1 LKAKTQESEVLL
13 DKQAWPLVMVSFPP
27 GKITNR
33 AFETYLNNLEA
44 LFLTETQYVTVTDST
59 LLQTSINAEQ
69 WAMLD
74 RWIAKNA
81 SLIASLSLGNAIVVN
96 SSLIRGVLTALYW
109 VKKPPNP
116 HKVVSSVQAGIA
128 WGITQLLNQGAI
140 SSEQA
145 GKIKRELASFRNPY
159 SRATPSVV
167 PTLDSD
173 LELKSAGPYGPVIDM
188 FEEPAFLV
196 SLSGELIFANHAAKR
211 VFPTAPSWLAQAVA
225 TSDEFTSQ
233 LCRVARLE
241 RDEESIYLVI
251 PCVESHPPTQF
262 SNRQI
267 VKLAPSLKRIASLLA
282 QGFSDKEI
290 AAATDL
296 TLATVRTYVSRV
308 FKHVGVHS
316 RGEYM
321 KLHHNQTRWR

>member
-1 LKAKTQESEVLL
+1 MEARTQESEVVI
-13 DKQAWPLVMVSFPP
+13 DKQVWPLVMVSFPP

-33 AFETYLNNLEA
+33 AFETYLNNLDE
-44 LFLTETQYVTVTDST
+44 LFLTGIQYVTVTDST
-59 LLQTSINAEQ
+59 LLRTSINAEQ

-74 RWIAKNA
+74 RWIGKNA
-81 SLIASLSLGNAIVVN
+81 SQIARLSFGNAIVVN
-96 SSLIRGVLTALYW
+96 SALIRGVLTALYW

-116 HKVVSSVQAGIA
+116 HKVVNSVQAGIT
-128 WGITQLLNQGAI
+128 WGISQLLNQGAI

-145 GKIKRELASFRNPY
+145 SKIKRQLASFRNPY
-159 SRATPSVV
+159 STAAPFVA

-173 LELKSAGPYGPVIDM
+173 LGLKSAGPYGPVIDM

-196 SLSGELIFANHAAKR
+196 SLKGDLIFANHAAKR
-211 VFPTAPSWLAQAVA
+211 VFPTAPPWLAQAVA
-225 TSDEFTSQ
+225 TCGDFPSQ

-241 RDEESIYLVI
+241 LDEESIYLVI
-251 PCVESHPPTQF
+251 PCVESQPPVQLE
-262 SNRQI
+262 NKQI
-267 VKLAPSLKRIASLLA
+267 VRLAPSLKRIASLLA